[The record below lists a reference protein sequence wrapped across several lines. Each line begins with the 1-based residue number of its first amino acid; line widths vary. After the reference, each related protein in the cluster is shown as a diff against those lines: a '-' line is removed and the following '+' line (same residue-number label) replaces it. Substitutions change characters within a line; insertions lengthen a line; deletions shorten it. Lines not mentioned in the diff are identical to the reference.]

1 MLQNKVPENR
11 ILSHD
16 LFESCYA
23 RTAFSSTVKIMDNF
37 PNSVL
42 SFTKREHRWLR
53 GDWQLVPWLFMKKNQ
68 EGDSLCALSRW
79 KIFDNLRRSLVP
91 LSKTLVV
98 LLNLAWIPK
107 AFYLWLPLVF
117 FQDMFSLVILLLA
130 VIIQKLIRPKLA
142 LVYKG
147 FTKELAAMLY
157 RAFLEFTITPYRGY
171 VASDAIIRT
180 LYRIFIS
187 KKICFGGIRQKQWTP
202 PLSIQEEDIF
212 LPCGVHFYR
221 RLCLW

>member
-1 MLQNKVPENR
+1 
-11 ILSHD
+11 
-16 LFESCYA
+16 
-23 RTAFSSTVKIMDNF
+23 
-37 PNSVL
+37 
-42 SFTKREHRWLR
+42 
-53 GDWQLVPWLFMKKNQ
+53 MKKNQ

-171 VASDAIIRT
+171 VASELCTGFLSA
-180 LYRIFIS
+180 